1 MPRSSVFDS
10 RVNTSETGL
19 NSKIAKKFGQFFP
32 EDRTITKIYKTAC
45 QYIQY
50 LKTTNCELYEYLLL
64 LRNTIDQDSLK
75 LNCSDRY
82 CNESERIFENITIL
96 LDYFLSCKRLV
107 SLVNW
112 STNSNRQ
119 TLPFIYVACSAQKI
133 LRIWRSSRNILKRL
147 IKIKIIVSTVF
158 GTGSRRKHSWKI
170 SKTR

>member
-50 LKTTNCELYEYLLL
+50 LETTNCELHEHLLF
-64 LRNTIDQDSLK
+64 LRNAIDQDSLK
-75 LNCSDRY
+75 LNCSDKY
-82 CNESERIFENITIL
+82 CNKSERTFENITIL
-96 LDYFLSCKRLV
+96 LDYFLSRKRLV
-107 SLVNW
+107 SLISW
-112 STNSNRQ
+112 STNSNCQ
-119 TLPFIYVACSAQKI
+119 TLPFIYVAYSAQKI
-133 LRIWRSSRNILKRL
+133 SRIWRSSRNILKRL

-158 GTGSRRKHSWKI
+158 GTESRKKHS
-170 SKTR
+170 